1 MVIWSG
7 ISSLPLL
14 IDVLP
19 ATVVYVS
26 TCRLEDI
33 CKRWT
38 QASFTIGIA
47 RVGYFQVGEAMTFTF

>member
-7 ISSLPLL
+7 TSSLPLL

-47 RVGYFQVGEAMTFTF
+47 

>member
-14 IDVLP
+14 IDVFP
-19 ATVVYVS
+19 AKVVYVS
-26 TCRLEDI
+26 TCRLEDR

-38 QASFTIGIA
+38 QAFFTIGIA
-47 RVGYFQVGEAMTFTF
+47 